1 MENFIFHSLI
11 LFFDWRCITLLF
23 AVQHYRTGTLS
34 ASSLRSAPGGSSPP
48 LTDLFWSVRHSL
60 RAMRK
65 GAARPL
71 TPGRVD
77 NPAPVVSRFF
87 YRLTPSGILPA
98 CVFMIFCAGLFLEYF
113 FVDFAA
119 CNGIHLLCAK
129 VNFIAPGAEFFI
141 APSSLSVPKG
151 TCYIAPFLF
160 V

>member
-1 MENFIFHSLI
+1 MENSIFHSLI
-11 LFFDWRCITLLF
+11 LFLDWRCGTLLL

-77 NPAPVVSRFF
+77 NPAPVVSRFLH
-87 YRLTPSGILPA
+87 RLTPSGILLA
-98 CVFMIFCAGLFLEYF
+98 CVFMIFCADLFF
-113 FVDFAA
+113 IDFADIDCRTDTDVSA
-119 CNGIHLLCAK
+119 LVSLRCDKNYKNYLQGAILTALLYCQ
-129 VNFIAPGAEFFI
+129 
-141 APSSLSVPKG
+141 SD
-151 TCYIAPFLF
+151 
-160 V
+160 